1 MVKTLNCLDVN
12 SKDIDAYYNCLSI
25 FVSAFKF
32 ILKHLKLEKK
42 KQTHREKKKV
52 RLSMSSVSAVSD
64 GRSVLRE
71 WLLCPVVAALFMGLL
86 CTQNRV
92 RQLSKWTWPAI
103 TVACN
108 YCVDVSS
115 EKEI

>member
-1 MVKTLNCLDVN
+1 
-12 SKDIDAYYNCLSI
+12 
-25 FVSAFKF
+25 
-32 ILKHLKLEKK
+32 
-42 KQTHREKKKV
+42 
-52 RLSMSSVSAVSD
+52 MSSVSAVSD

-71 WLLCPVVAALFMGLL
+71 WLLYPVVVALFMGLL
-86 CTQNRV
+86 CTHNRV
-92 RQLSKWTWPAI
+92 CQLSKLTWPAI